1 MQHLL
6 VGRWISKSAFTVYSQ
21 RHTNLHLIIIIVNT
35 LSKDQAIIK
44 NLFENNNSSCF
55 EKGTIFNEIATV
67 VNELR
72 IQKKAAYKED
82 VYNYLCKERSV
93 LSSEAVFNNYV
104 AELISNGNI
113 ITRTHA
119 FNGNQT
125 FVKPSTEEK
134 PDSVILNIGTY
145 DLRSD
150 DESDKIENDIM
161 NIATSCK
168 QSDCDVIIS
177 ALHPSWDKFNIKVKE
192 ANDSLKELFLLKNI
206 LLLEQHNFNARYQ

>member
-1 MQHLL
+1 ML
-6 VGRWISKSAFTVYSQ
+6 VVKIINPDKVSVKSFSGATTKEIS
-21 RHTNLHLIIIIVNT
+21 
-35 LSKDQAIIK
+35 
-44 NLFENNNSSCF
+44 
-55 EKGTIFNEIATV
+55 
-67 VNELR
+67 
-72 IQKKAAYKED
+72 
-82 VYNYLCKERSV
+82 
-93 LSSEAVFNNYV
+93 
-104 AELISNGNI
+104 
-113 ITRTHA
+113 
-119 FNGNQT
+119 T

-150 DESDKIENDIM
+150 DESDKIENDII

-168 QSDCDVIIS
+168 QSGCDVIIS